1 MANLMCFRS
10 ALQFS
15 SRAILQSKKEKK
27 KEKRKKKTDIF
38 SHHLLRPK
46 IPRDQVT
53 RGNQGGG
60 GQLPKAQSIHHTLDL
75 FSPDFHFLRACTTH
89 NHAKGH
95 TTIGSSP
102 RGEVK
107 LQRSRILG
115 IWEHRND
122 RCLFLV
128 DAALLRPTDLC
139 ESCYNSLLGLGWL

>member
-1 MANLMCFRS
+1 MATLMCFRF

-27 KEKRKKKTDIF
+27 KKKRRKLTFFLTIF
-38 SHHLLRPK
+38 CGQKNSTGSSNERQP
-46 IPRDQVT
+46 
-53 RGNQGGG
+53 GGGG

-107 LQRSRILG
+107 LQRSKILG

-122 RCLFLV
+122 RCLFFV

-139 ESCYNSLLGLGWL
+139 ESCNNSLLGLGWL